1 LAHSF
6 VNEDAAHK
14 VKPVHLPFIHDNTLI
29 KAVWWTQMFPKSK
42 LAPLPQMTSPNVSR
56 QKANKLPATTASVQS
71 QPTMSQHPEI
81 LLEASQ
87 LQRTMTPAAHVADN
101 QSVHANMTDLLQQ
114 QGSAD
119 EDVHLQ
125 SQPSD
130 DHSKAALALPNLI
143 DNATAI
149 QPHCGLPVDNRMKS
163 DAVPSAEAACLTH
176 SLQARSQDGNLDLQN
191 VTAKLAGNMNSD
203 VLPEDSSREC
213 NPPSV
218 TTEAVRV
225 ELAVDQGASAV
236 ECRHVVADQAAHIKS
251 QIHLAKEASGRHVGK
266 GGSTEA
272 AQHHKSEKLVA
283 HVADFDRDTAAAV
296 TNMSA
301 LHHVEMSGPASL
313 VGSPNTPVLQNPADG
328 STLQESHPLGPAGT
342 LVNSGRAQLQAGSKR
357 QMPFSWYKYGQ
368 TWRRLHTF

>member
-1 LAHSF
+1 
-6 VNEDAAHK
+6 
-14 VKPVHLPFIHDNTLI
+14 
-29 KAVWWTQMFPKSK
+29 MFPKSK
-42 LAPLPQMTSPNVSR
+42 LAPSPQTSPNVSS
-56 QKANKLPATTASVQS
+56 QKANKLPVNTATVQS
-71 QPTMSQHPEI
+71 QPTMSQHSET
-81 LLEASQ
+81 LLKPQQTAGQ
-87 LQRTMTPAAHVADN
+87 LQRTVRPAAHVADN
-101 QSVHANMTDLLQQ
+101 QSVHAKVTALHQQ

-119 EDVHLQ
+119 ENAQLR

-130 DHSKAALALPNLI
+130 DHSKAALALI
-143 DNATAI
+143 DNATAAI
-149 QPHCGLPVDNRMKS
+149 QPHCGLPMCTRMES
-163 DAVPSAEAACLTH
+163 DAVPSAEAGCLTH
-176 SLQARSQDGNLDLQN
+176 SLPARLQDRNLGLQN

-218 TTEAVRV
+218 TPEAVRV

-236 ECRHVVADQAAHIKS
+236 ECIHVVADLAAHTKS

-272 AQHHKSEKLVA
+272 AQHHTSEELVA
-283 HVADFDRDTAAAV
+283 HVADFDRDTVAAA

-301 LHHVEMSGPASL
+301 LHHVEMSSAGPASL
-313 VGSPNTPVLQNPADG
+313 VVSPNIRMLQNPADG

-357 QMPFSWYKYGQ
+357 QMPFSWYKYGR
-368 TWRRLHTF
+368 TWRRLHTR

>member
-1 LAHSF
+1 M
-6 VNEDAAHK
+6 
-14 VKPVHLPFIHDNTLI
+14 HDNSLI
-29 KAVWWTQMFPKSK
+29 KAVWWMQMFPKSK
-42 LAPLPQMTSPNVSR
+42 LAPSPQTSPNVSS
-56 QKANKLPATTASVQS
+56 QKANKLPVNTATVQS
-71 QPTMSQHPEI
+71 QPTMSQHSET
-81 LLEASQ
+81 LLKPQQTAGQ
-87 LQRTMTPAAHVADN
+87 LQRTVRPAAHVADN
-101 QSVHANMTDLLQQ
+101 QSVHAKVTALHQQ

-119 EDVHLQ
+119 ENAQLR

-130 DHSKAALALPNLI
+130 DHSKAALALI
-143 DNATAI
+143 DNATAAI
-149 QPHCGLPVDNRMKS
+149 QPHCGLPMCTRMES
-163 DAVPSAEAACLTH
+163 DAVPSAEAGCLTH
-176 SLQARSQDGNLDLQN
+176 SLPARLQDRNLGLQN

-218 TTEAVRV
+218 TPEAVRV

-236 ECRHVVADQAAHIKS
+236 ECIHVVADQAAHTKS

-272 AQHHKSEKLVA
+272 AQHHTSEELVA
-283 HVADFDRDTAAAV
+283 HVADFDRDTVAAA

-301 LHHVEMSGPASL
+301 LHHVEMSSAGPASL
-313 VGSPNTPVLQNPADG
+313 VVSPNIRMLQNPADG

-357 QMPFSWYKYGQ
+357 QMPFSWYKYGR
-368 TWRRLHTF
+368 TWRRLHTR